1 MARAQR
7 IRFREAHSALQ
18 KLIADPEQTERVFE
32 ITEALAGRQPQRLL
46 RRVRRAPG
54 GERLLRERPIFDA
67 SSCDL
72 EELAQLPA
80 GTFGSEFARWM
91 LENRL
96 DAGLMERESKARDA
110 DVAYL
115 GKRLMQVHDFW
126 HVLSGYNRDPI
137 GELGVLAFTFAQSH
151 SRGIGF
157 ILLVILGRSLREL
170 AGPAPALERPA
181 PVSVARLSS
190 GASSP
195 VPATADPRRALP
207 ATARHGA
214 RIARHRAPEAF
225 LQPRNASA
233 HRSAHDG
240 LDPSDA
246 AQARNDT

>member
-18 KLIADPEQTERVFE
+18 RLIADPEQTERVFE

-67 SSCDL
+67 SSWDL

-80 GTFGSEFARWM
+80 GTFGGEFARWM
-91 LENRL
+91 LENRF
-96 DAGLMERESKARDA
+96 DAGLMERESKARDP

-137 GELGVLAFTFAQSH
+137 GELGVLAFSFAQSH
-151 SRGIGF
+151 ARGIGF
-157 ILLVILGRSLREL
+157 ILLAILGRSLRENWRVQRRPWSGL
-170 AGPAPALERPA
+170 IPYLWRAYRAGRRARFLPPLILEELFPLPLDAVRAILGIA
-181 PVSVARLSS
+181 PVTRPF
-190 GASSP
+190 SP
-195 VPATADPRRALP
+195 EALPPIAVPAAV
-207 ATARHGA
+207 
-214 RIARHRAPEAF
+214 
-225 LQPRNASA
+225 
-233 HRSAHDG
+233 
-240 LDPSDA
+240 
-246 AQARNDT
+246 